1 MRNRVEIAWYELR
14 SADATLRAVDDYA
27 LSTKQMVDA
36 TADEF
41 RVGRK
46 SLLDV
51 LNAENERFTAL
62 SNVET
67 TRQDLA
73 LASWRLPSLQA
84 RVQDALQLRMP

>member
-1 MRNRVEIAWYELR
+1 MR
-14 SADATLRAVDDYA
+14 SAGAALRAFDDYA

-36 TADEF
+36 TADQF

-73 LASWRLPSLQA
+73 LASWRLHSLQG
-84 RVQDALQLRMP
+84 RVQDELQLRMP